1 MTTTWLGIDPGA
13 DGTGIALIR
22 TGTRPVTLLD
32 HDVILNDTGEV
43 GTVYIARVLGAIDR
57 IRCAHFDATTDSGR
71 PRMAVEAVNSPTGF
85 AGGKRH
91 PIDPAHLLGCA
102 IVLGAVLA
110 AYPDS
115 VLVPPGGNGH
125 GAYASYPPEL
135 VTAGERRRADWSTRP
150 AGQSTDLRHAR
161 SAFDVARQGPRC
173 ARRNRLAHLTRQEPL
188 L

>member
-1 MTTTWLGIDPGA
+1 MWLGVDPGA
-13 DGTGIALIR
+13 YGTGIALIR
-22 TGTRPVTLLD
+22 TGTRPVALLD

-43 GTVYIARVLGAIDR
+43 GTVYIARVLGAIER
-57 IRCAHFDATTDSGR
+57 IRHFDDR

-85 AGGKRH
+85 ARGKRH

-150 AGQSTDLRHAR
+150 AGQSTTIRHAR
-161 SAFDVARQGPRC
+161 SAFDVARQGPHC
-173 ARRNRLAHLTRQEPL
+173 ARRDRIAHLTRQEHL